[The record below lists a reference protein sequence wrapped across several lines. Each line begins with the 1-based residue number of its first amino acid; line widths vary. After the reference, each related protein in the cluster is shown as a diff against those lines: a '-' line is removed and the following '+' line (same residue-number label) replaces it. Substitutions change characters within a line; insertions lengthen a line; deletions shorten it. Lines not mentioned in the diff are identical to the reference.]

1 MALSTLPSQHN
12 FYVYEHIRLDTNK
25 PFYVGKGKNDRATKT
40 GNRSVHWKRIA
51 KKHGFSVVFVINEI
65 SEELA
70 LLAEQ
75 ERISQLKTLGYDL
88 CNKTD
93 GGEGLCGA
101 KFSDE
106 HKRKLRESNL
116 GKKRS
121 KELSDKLSII
131 KGKKVFCV
139 TDNLFFE
146 STYEAAKH
154 YKCHVSCIRR
164 ACNGSRKTAK
174 RKQMRYA
181 DEKDMQ
187 CYQHIA
193 T

>member
-1 MALSTLPSQHN
+1 MLLSQSN
-12 FYVYEHIRLDTNK
+12 FYVYEHVRLDTNK
-25 PFYVGKGKNDRATKT
+25 PFYVGKGKDDRATKT
-40 GNRSVHWKRIA
+40 GNRSEHWKRIA
-51 KKHGFSVVFVINEI
+51 KKHGFAVLFVAKELD
-65 SEELA
+65 EELA

-75 ERISQLKTLGYDL
+75 ERINQLKILGYDL

-93 GGEGLCGA
+93 GGEGSCGA
-101 KFSDE
+101 KFSEE
-106 HKRKLRESNL
+106 HKRKLKESNI
-116 GKKRS
+116 GQKRS
-121 KELSDKLSII
+121 KEFSEKLSII

-139 TDNLFFE
+139 TDNLFFS
-146 STYEAAKH
+146 STFEAANH
-154 YKCHVSCIRR
+154 YKCHISAIRR

-181 DEKDMQ
+181 NEKDMQ

>member
-1 MALSTLPSQHN
+1 MLSSQSN

-25 PFYVGKGKNDRATKT
+25 VFYVGKGKGKRATFSA
-40 GNRSVHWKRIA
+40 NRSEHWKRIKA
-51 KKHGFSVVFVINEI
+51 KAGISIRYVAINLD
-65 SEELA
+65 EELA

-75 ERISQLKTLGYDL
+75 ERISQLKKLGYIL
-88 CNKTD
+88 CNRTD
-93 GGEGLCGA
+93 GGEGLSGM
-101 KFSDE
+101 KFSED
-106 HKRKLRESNL
+106 HKRKIKESNI

-121 KELSDKLSII
+121 KELSKKLSII

-139 TDNLFFE
+139 TDNLFFN
-146 STYEAAKH
+146 STFEAANH
-154 YKCHVSCIRR
+154 YKCHASAIRR

-181 DEKDMQ
+181 NEKDMQ